1 MKDKFTAAMKRF
13 SPNKGND
20 KELLDK
26 CQKHF
31 KAVREKRSLI
41 MYAKENFLKKG
52 EWNLEGL
59 FDEVLQ
65 FEQKASHFISQ
76 FLYDSFLSEEIRDVR
91 CLLQE
96 IFEGTPYESHFKGI
110 CQTIET
116 LE

>member
-1 MKDKFTAAMKRF
+1 
-13 SPNKGND
+13 
-20 KELLDK
+20 
-26 CQKHF
+26 
-31 KAVREKRSLI
+31 